1 MSLHRRTLIA
11 ALGVTLLAPVAV
23 VAQAAPAAQAASQA
37 ASQGAAA
44 DRASVERAAL
54 DYLEG
59 FYEGD
64 TVKLVRSVRPDVDK
78 RGYERARNA
87 TAYTED
93 RMAWPAF
100 LIYANQVKARN
111 RPPNAS
117 WPKSVQLLDVLD
129 QTAAVKVT
137 AWWGTDYLFLAKFDG
152 KWMITQVL
160 WQTPVEVRP

>member
-1 MSLHRRTLIA
+1 MTFVARTSII
-11 ALGVTLLAPVAV
+11 ALGAALLAPVIAL
-23 VAQAAPAAQAASQA
+23 AQAAPVAQPAPAAT
-37 ASQGAAA
+37 AA
-44 DRASVERAAL
+44 DRAAVQRAAL

-64 TVKLVRSVRPDVDK
+64 TAKLVRSVRPDVDK

-100 LIYANQVKARN
+100 LAYANQVKARN
-111 RPPNAS
+111 RPPNPS
-117 WPKSVQLLDVLD
+117 WPKDVQLLDVLD

-137 AWWGTDYLFLAKFDG
+137 AWWGTDYLLLAKFDG
-152 KWMITQVL
+152 RWMITQVL
-160 WQTPVEVRP
+160 WQTPVR

>member
-1 MSLHRRTLIA
+1 MSFHRHTLIA
-11 ALGVTLLAPVAV
+11 ALGFMLLAPAAV
-23 VAQAAPAAQAASQA
+23 VAQAAAAQAPSP
-37 ASQGAAA
+37 GAAV
-44 DRASVERAAL
+44 DRAGIQRAAL

-64 TVKLVRSVRPDVDK
+64 TAKLVRSVRPDVDK

-87 TAYTED
+87 TVYTED

-100 LIYANQVKARN
+100 LTYANSVKARN
-111 RPPNAS
+111 RPPNPS
-117 WPKSVQLLDVLD
+117 WPKDVLLLDVLD

-160 WQTPVEVRP
+160 WQTPAPATPE

>member
-1 MSLHRRTLIA
+1 MSFHRHTLIA
-11 ALGVTLLAPVAV
+11 ALGFALLAPTAV
-23 VAQAAPAAQAASQA
+23 VAQASTAAQAP
-37 ASQGAAA
+37 SQGAAA
-44 DRASVERAAL
+44 DRAAVQRAAL

-64 TVKLVRSVRPDVDK
+64 TAKLVRSVRPDVDK

-100 LIYANQVKARN
+100 LTYANSVKARN
-111 RPPNAS
+111 RPPNPS
-117 WPKSVQLLDVLD
+117 WPKDVLLLDVLD
-129 QTAAVKVT
+129 QTAAAKVT
-137 AWWGTDYLFLAKFDG
+137 AWWGTDYLLLAKFDG

-160 WQTPVEVRP
+160 WQTPVAVATP

>member
-1 MSLHRRTLIA
+1 MSPHRQSLVA
-11 ALGVTLLAPVAV
+11 ALGFVLLAPGAAI
-23 VAQAAPAAQAASQA
+23 AQAAPANT
-37 ASQGAAA
+37 AAA
-44 DRASVERAAL
+44 VQPSAAERAAVHRAAL

-64 TVKLVRSVRPDVDK
+64 TAKLVRSVRPDVDK

-100 LIYANQVKARN
+100 LTYANQVKARN
-111 RPPNAS
+111 RPPNPT
-117 WPKSVQLLDVLD
+117 WPKEVQLLDVLD

-152 KWMITQVL
+152 RWMITQVL
-160 WQTPVEVRP
+160 WQTPVPAAPN